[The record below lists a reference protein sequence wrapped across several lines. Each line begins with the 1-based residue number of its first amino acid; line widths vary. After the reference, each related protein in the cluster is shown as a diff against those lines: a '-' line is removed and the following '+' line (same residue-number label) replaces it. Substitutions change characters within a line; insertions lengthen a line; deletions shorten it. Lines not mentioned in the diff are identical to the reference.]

1 MQRVGGTK
9 KMKSSGNS
17 KYLKKLNRM
26 TIVNIIRD
34 NELISR
40 QQIAELTGLTP
51 AAVTGI
57 IRELIIMGFVD
68 EVGLGE
74 SQGGR
79 RPVELKFNCA
89 AGYVIGIEVT
99 SQEIAI
105 AIADLKNYPTDI
117 NRKSVDMSN
126 PDLAIK
132 ALVTMVEQII
142 HSEEHQGKKF
152 FGVAIAFPGLLRV
165 NEGIIKRSINLGK
178 KWREFPLKAALEN
191 EVGLPVFIEN
201 NPKVATMGEKWFG
214 GGTCSKNLIYINM
227 GEGISAGIMLDD
239 SIIQGS
245 QGFAGQIGHTVMI
258 EQGPLCNCGN
268 RGCLEAI
275 CGIPAL
281 LRKATEE
288 LSFINTQ
295 DALRKHYEATHQ
307 LHINDIIK
315 IALLEESYAR
325 EIIRQAGQYV
335 ALATANLINI
345 FNPDEVFIGGKLA
358 VAGDIFIEEF
368 RQIINSHVFPEVGE
382 ATAISISKLGG
393 DSGVVGAC
401 ALALKNLL
409 KSSDSNMFE
418 DSSDNSN

>member
-1 MQRVGGTK
+1 
-9 KMKSSGNS
+9 MKSSGNS

-34 NELISR
+34 NEFISR

-51 AAVTGI
+51 AAITGI
-57 IRELIIMGFVD
+57 IRELIMMGFVT

-79 RPVELKFNCA
+79 RPVELKFNCR

-105 AIADLKNYPTDI
+105 AIADLKNYPHYITRI
-117 NRKSVDMSN
+117 NVDMSD
-126 PDLAIK
+126 PSVAIDK
-132 ALVTMVEQII
+132 LVAAVEDII
-142 HSEEHQGKKF
+142 FSEEQKNKKF
-152 FGVAIAFPGLLRV
+152 LGVAIAFPGLIKV
-165 NEGIIKRSINLGK
+165 NEGIIKRSVNLGK
-178 KWREFPLKAALEN
+178 KWTNILLKDALEKRL
-191 EVGLPVFIEN
+191 GIPVFIEN

-214 GGTCSKNLIYINM
+214 GGTCCENLIYINM
-227 GEGISAGIMLDD
+227 GEGISAGIMLEDC
-239 SIIQGS
+239 IIQGS
-245 QGFAGQIGHTVMI
+245 RGFAGQIGHTVMI

-281 LRKATEE
+281 VRKVHEE
-288 LSFINTQ
+288 LPYINGE
-295 DALRKHYEATHQ
+295 DALRKRFEMYNKIS
-307 LHINDIIK
+307 INDIIE
-315 IALLEESYAR
+315 IALLEQSYAR
-325 EIIRQAGQYV
+325 EILRQAGKYV
-335 ALATANLINI
+335 ALATANLINL

-358 VAGDIFIEEF
+358 AAAEIFIEEF
-368 RQIINSHVFPEVGE
+368 RETISSHVFPEVGE
-382 ATAISISKLGG
+382 ATTINISTLGE

-409 KSSDSNMFE
+409 KSSDSTMFE
-418 DSSDNSN
+418 DTLDVTD

>member
-1 MQRVGGTK
+1 MR
-9 KMKSSGNS
+9 SSGNS

-34 NELISR
+34 NERISR

-51 AAVTGI
+51 AAITGI
-57 IRELIIMGFVD
+57 IRELIVMGFVT

-79 RPVELKFNCA
+79 RPVELKFNCM

-105 AIADLKNYPTDI
+105 TIADLKNYPNDI
-117 NRKSVDMSN
+117 HRKNVDMSK

-132 ALVTMVEQII
+132 ELVTMVKQII
-142 HSEEHQGKKF
+142 FSEEHQAKKF
-152 FGVAIAFPGLLRV
+152 FGIAIAFPSLLKV
-165 NEGIIKRSINLGK
+165 KEGIIKRSVNLGR
-178 KWREFPLKAALEN
+178 KWDGFPLKSVLEK
-191 EVGLPVFIEN
+191 ELGLPVFIES

-214 GGTCSKNLIYINM
+214 GGTSSKNLIYINI
-227 GEGISAGIMLDD
+227 GEGISAGIMLNDV
-239 SIIQGS
+239 IIQGS

-281 LRKATEE
+281 VRKAIEE
-288 LSFINTQ
+288 LPFIDRQ
-295 DALRKHYEATHQ
+295 DTLRKHYEVAST
-307 LHINDIIK
+307 LHINDIIQ

-325 EIIRQAGQYV
+325 EIIRQAGKYV

-358 VAGDIFIEEF
+358 AAGDIFIEEF
-368 RQIINSHVFPEVGE
+368 REIISTHVFPEVGE
-382 ATAISISKLGG
+382 ETTISISKLGG

-401 ALALKNLL
+401 ALALKHLL
-409 KSSDSNMFE
+409 KSSDSNMFDDSL
-418 DSSDNSN
+418 DSSN

>member
-1 MQRVGGTK
+1 
-9 KMKSSGNS
+9 MKSSGNS

-26 TIVNIIRD
+26 TIINIIRD

-51 AAVTGI
+51 AAITGI
-57 IRELIIMGFVD
+57 IRELIMLGFVT

-79 RPVELKFNCA
+79 RPVKLKFNCG
-89 AGYVIGIEVT
+89 AGYVIGMEVT
-99 SQEIAI
+99 RQEIAI
-105 AIADLKNYPTDI
+105 AVADLKNYPTGI
-117 NRKSVDMSN
+117 NRKSVDMSH
-126 PDLAIK
+126 PELAIQQ
-132 ALVTMVEQII
+132 LVAMAKEII
-142 HSEEHQGKKF
+142 SSDEYQEKKL
-152 FGVAIAFPGLLRV
+152 FGIAIAFPGLLQV
-165 NEGIIKRSINLGK
+165 KEGIIKRSVNLGGA
-178 KWREFPLKAALEN
+178 WNGFPLRTVLEN
-191 EVGLPVFIEN
+191 ELGLPVFIEN

-214 GGTCSKNLIYINM
+214 GGMDSKNLIYLNM

-239 SIIQGS
+239 TIIQGA
-245 QGFAGQIGHTVMI
+245 QGFAGQIGHTIMI

-281 LRKATEE
+281 LRKAIEE
-288 LSFINTQ
+288 LPFIDSQ
-295 DALRKHYEATHQ
+295 DALRKQYEATSQ

-325 EIIRQAGQYV
+325 EILRQAAQYV
-335 ALATANLINI
+335 ALATANLINV

-358 VAGDIFIEEF
+358 AAGEIFIVEF
-368 RQIINSHVFPEVGE
+368 RQIISSHVFPEIGE
-382 ATAISISKLGG
+382 ATTIRISKLGG

-401 ALALKNLL
+401 ALALKKLL
-409 KSSDSNMFE
+409 KASDSNMFE
-418 DSSDNSN
+418 DSSDNSNE